1 MKHVLHTLL
10 FVLLL
15 SITYK
20 AAAQN
25 GKISGQVIDKLSGET
40 IIGGVV
46 RVDGTQLATVTDIE
60 GRYLITNVPT
70 GTYSLTV
77 NFIGY
82 RPQQMN
88 SIVVNNNATTQVD
101 FSLNEDLKELKE
113 VEVVAKIS
121 RSSVSGMLTL
131 QKNNIALSDVFSSEQ
146 MKKNPDRNSS
156 DVLKRISGISIQE
169 NKFVV
174 VRGLNDRY
182 NTAYLNGAPLPSSE
196 PDRKAFSFDMFPANL
211 LDNIV
216 VIKSATPEMPG
227 DFAGGVIQ
235 INTRNIPDSNFN
247 SLSISSGYN
256 TLSTGKS
263 FTSYSGGKT
272 DFVGLDDGTRALSKD
287 LPSTNEFQEFTPAQK
302 GEAAKLMKNDWA
314 LLEERASAPLSF
326 QYTNGRI
333 TKLGKNR
340 LGTILALTYNN
351 SNKIATIE
359 RNKYEDQSNGVPVLQ
374 RSYTDKEYTK
384 QVLAGALAN
393 FAYTIGANSEITFKN
408 MYNINTED
416 KVLTREGVRDLFLE
430 PGYRISEKSNAM
442 QFTQNQLYTGQ
453 FGGEHYLKTSEI
465 KVKWTVGY
473 SDIKRIVPDLRRMI
487 YEKPD
492 VSPDALPGDPVP
504 EYTAAINITGT
515 TPSSG
520 GSIFSSENNE
530 KIYSANYD
538 FSKPFKL
545 GQTKNNIKIGGFHQI
560 RDREFTSRTF
570 GYTRYQIYGFTNPV
584 KFDTQLLQLSQ
595 DSIFANENMGL
606 IGPKKGGFKLEEATK
621 QNDKYT
627 ASSQSNAGYLMLD
640 NQLFE
645 KLRII
650 WGVRVES
657 YQQKLSTNND
667 DGSPSVIDTST
678 IDFLPSANLIF
689 SPNQQSNIR
698 VCYSKT
704 VSRPEF
710 RELASFGYFD
720 FLTNYS
726 RVGNPTLERAQID
739 NFDLK
744 YEYFPGN
751 GQVIS
756 ATVFYKRFKN
766 AIEQVNSSNE
776 DRLLTFANAPLA
788 TNYGLELEYRVN
800 LAYLLGNE
808 SEILNGIALFTNA
821 ALIKSSVDV
830 SKIVGSNAESRAL
843 QGQSPYVLN
852 SGLQYT
858 SPSKKFTFSASLNRV
873 GRRIETA
880 GNVYELDVFESP
892 RTSLDFQVS
901 KIFFKHLELKVNLRD
916 ALAQNIVFY
925 QDVDANKTYNSDKDN
940 TIQKSNAARVV
951 SFTLGYAF

>member
-1 MKHVLHTLL
+1 MNLIFRNFLIAL
-10 FVLLL
+10 FLFHSL
-15 SITYK
+15 K
-20 AAAQN
+20 GFAQG
-25 GKISGQVIDKLSGET
+25 GKLSGQVIDKLTGET

-46 RVDGTQLATVTDIE
+46 RIDGTQLATVTDIE
-60 GRYLITNVPT
+60 GRFLISNIPV
-70 GTYSLTV
+70 GTYSITV

-82 RPQQMN
+82 RPQQITNVAIRDN
-88 SIVVNNNATTQVD
+88 STTQVD
-101 FSLNEDLKELKE
+101 FPLSEDLKELKE

-146 MKKNPDRNSS
+146 MKKNPDRSSS

-256 TLSTGKS
+256 TLSTGKD
-263 FTSYSGGKT
+263 FTTYAGGKA
-272 DFVGLDDGTRALSKD
+272 DFVGLDDGTRELPKD
-287 LPSTNEFQEFTPAQK
+287 LPSTAEFQEFTPAQK

-314 LLEERASAPLSF
+314 LSNEKAKAPLSF
-326 QYTNGRI
+326 QYTLGNI
-333 TKLGKNR
+333 TQLGKNR
-340 LGTILALTYNN
+340 LGTILAITYNN
-351 SNKIATIE
+351 SNKIATLE
-359 RNKYEDQSNGVPVLQ
+359 RNKYEDQATGTPVLQ
-374 RSYTDKEYTK
+374 RSYMDKEYSK

-416 KVLTREGVRDLFLE
+416 KVLEREGVRDLFLE

-453 FGGEHYLKTSEI
+453 VGGEHHLKASEI
-465 KVKWTVGY
+465 KIKWTIGY

-492 VSPDALPGDPVP
+492 VSPDALPGDPLP

-520 GSIFSSENNE
+520 GSIFSSLNNE

-538 FSKPFKL
+538 FSKPFKI
-545 GQTKNNIKIGGFHQI
+545 GETKNNIKIGGFHQV

-584 KFDTQLLQLSQ
+584 KFDTGLLQLSQ
-595 DSIFANENMGL
+595 DSIFASENMGL
-606 IGPKKGGFKLEEATK
+606 LAPKKGGFKLEEATK

-627 ASSQSNAGYLMLD
+627 ASSQLNAGYLMFD
-640 NQLFE
+640 NQFVE
-645 KLRII
+645 KLRLI
-650 WGVRVES
+650 WGVRIES
-657 YQQKLSTNND
+657 YQQKLSTFND
-667 DGSPSVIDTST
+667 DGTPSIIDTSNLD
-678 IDFLPSANLIF
+678 ILPSANLIF
-689 SPNQQSNIR
+689 SPNQKSNIR
-698 VCYSKT
+698 LCYSKT
-704 VSRPEF
+704 IARPEF

-726 RVGNPTLERAQID
+726 RKGNPALERAQID

-756 ATVFYKRFKN
+756 ATAFYKKFKN

-776 DRLLTFANAPLA
+776 DRLLTFDNAPVA

-800 LAYLLGNE
+800 LAYLLGSDDE
-808 SEILNGIALFTNA
+808 VLTGIALFTNA
-821 ALIKSSVDV
+821 ALIKSTVDV

-858 SPSKKFTFSASLNRV
+858 SPNKKLAFAVSLNRV

-892 RTSLDFQVS
+892 RTSLDFQLS
-901 KIFFKHLELKVNLRD
+901 KTFFKHMELKLNLRD

-925 QDVDANKTYNSDKDN
+925 QDVDANKTYNSEKDN
-940 TIQKSNAARVV
+940 TIQKSNAARVF
-951 SFTLGYAF
+951 SFTYSYSF